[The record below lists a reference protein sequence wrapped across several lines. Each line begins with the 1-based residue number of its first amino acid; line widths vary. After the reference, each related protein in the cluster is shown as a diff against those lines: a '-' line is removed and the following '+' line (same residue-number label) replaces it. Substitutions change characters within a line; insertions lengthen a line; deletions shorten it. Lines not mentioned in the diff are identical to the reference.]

1 MTNLEPVKK
10 KHCQI
15 LHTREQN
22 KHSETR
28 EKKKKSSCYV
38 LPAHRKRTRPSHFLE
53 LRSKNKKKR
62 NRFFFFLK
70 GNVCVFT
77 HLERV
82 KEEEQN
88 KDDSGHRSLNRGC
101 HRDRSSWQRPW
112 SFTHA
117 AVKETTHTH
126 TEKSASHSLKV
137 RVVIIIIIPGDIQ
150 NIQYFVRAC
159 YFFDFKSEP
168 SQRGSLHDVIVPNGW
183 GGTHTPK
190 EREEGFGIDH
200 NVTPLSLSCAPP
212 PPDKEKGITR
222 TQVNSTFVKISRRFH
237 PLVTCRHAA
246 LHGQWPDWFTAD
258 FIFFSSFVPFK
269 DYCQPDASR
278 RKPVSFR
285 WNKRHT
291 MGLLHPLIYII
302 FFF

>member
-1 MTNLEPVKK
+1 MNKTNTARRGRRKK
-10 KHCQI
+10 NRHVTSFPPTGNGPGRPI
-15 LHTREQN
+15 SL
-22 KHSETR
+22 
-28 EKKKKSSCYV
+28 SCG
-38 LPAHRKRTRPSHFLE
+38 LKI
-53 LRSKNKKKR
+53 KKKR

-200 NVTPLSLSCAPP
+200 NVTPLSLVCAA
-212 PPDKEKGITR
+212 T
-222 TQVNSTFVKISRRFH
+222 SR
-237 PLVTCRHAA
+237 
-246 LHGQWPDWFTAD
+246 
-258 FIFFSSFVPFK
+258 
-269 DYCQPDASR
+269 
-278 RKPVSFR
+278 
-285 WNKRHT
+285 
-291 MGLLHPLIYII
+291 
-302 FFF
+302 

>member
-1 MTNLEPVKK
+1 MCVCSHILNESKK
-10 KHCQI
+10 KNKTKMTPGIDPSTVAAIVTGRHGNGLDP
-15 LHTREQN
+15 LHTRQ
-22 KHSETR
+22 S
-28 EKKKKSSCYV
+28 KK
-38 LPAHRKRTRPSHFLE
+38 
-53 LRSKNKKKR
+53 
-62 NRFFFFLK
+62 
-70 GNVCVFT
+70 
-77 HLERV
+77 
-82 KEEEQN
+82 Q
-88 KDDSGHRSLNRGC
+88 
-101 HRDRSSWQRPW
+101 
-112 SFTHA
+112 
-117 AVKETTHTH
+117 HTH

-258 FIFFSSFVPFK
+258 FIFF
-269 DYCQPDASR
+269 
-278 RKPVSFR
+278 
-285 WNKRHT
+285 
-291 MGLLHPLIYII
+291 
-302 FFF
+302 FFFRSL